1 MTRNMATLLMA
12 DLHPTGGPEIW
23 SGNRISSSIASK
35 IPIQTD
41 SVGCPTDTQPFPPPL
56 FILQKLSTLWK
67 HGVHNWTRILGRA
80 PDGRPY
86 FLDEREFQ
94 WANPTMRLPLPHA
107 LTRALNYLRVL
118 LSSKDA
124 TSWRRLKSMIL
135 TLKDNNPSIA
145 PRWRR
150 ILDLDW
156 DTLPAKPCPLIV
168 ARASRQPT
176 IVEAS
181 QHTPPPPTTPYREGS
196 PTPHTEFHNAR
207 QRKGFQARPNQ
218 QKKGPTH
225 DRPHPRQRCPGKE
238 RVHSMSPSP
247 IRAKTRPPQPAL
259 HIRGGILGPVGTKEM
274 YTIGSP

>member
-1 MTRNMATLLMA
+1 MARDMATLLMA

-135 TLKDNNPSIA
+135 TLKDNNLSIA

-156 DTLPAKPCPLIV
+156 ETLPAKPCPLIV

-181 QHTPPPPTTPYREGS
+181 QHTPPPLPHPTGREAPRLILNFTTRGKEKAS
-196 PTPHTEFHNAR
+196 KRGPTNKRKAPHTIAPIR
-207 QRKGFQARPNQ
+207 GSDA
-218 QKKGPTH
+218 
-225 DRPHPRQRCPGKE
+225 PGKNA
-238 RVHSMSPSP
+238 S
-247 IRAKTRPPQPAL
+247 IQ
-259 HIRGGILGPVGTKEM
+259 
-274 YTIGSP
+274 